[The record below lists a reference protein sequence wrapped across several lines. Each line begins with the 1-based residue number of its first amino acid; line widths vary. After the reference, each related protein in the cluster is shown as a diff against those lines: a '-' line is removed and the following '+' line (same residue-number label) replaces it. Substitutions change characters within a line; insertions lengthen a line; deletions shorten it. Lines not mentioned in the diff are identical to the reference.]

1 MIILRQKNYALDS
14 DTSALTPRDL
24 QLENMKMQRQI
35 MINQRTREK
44 LEADRVKTRMKE
56 IQTAQRIDQK
66 RDEQENKNRLQVQ
79 RLQQTEDI
87 PRNVSLYKSKSRTV
101 NPVSMPK

>member
-1 MIILRQKNYALDS
+1 MIILRQKNYTLDS

-35 MINQRTREK
+35 MINQRTRER

-87 PRNVSLYKSKSRTV
+87 PRNVGLYKSKSRTV
-101 NPVSMPK
+101 NPVPMPK